1 MSTLHRF
8 KDADEQIRVSRKAY
22 EAAVPAIF
30 RTDEILAAA
39 GVRVNKTHFV
49 GPLSAWRFLRGDTD
63 AIKFAEKAGVDPRT
77 KACTVRNTDAL
88 RLATLP
94 WVGQGKET
102 GKVGYAPI
110 YANENL
116 VADPITLRMVRP
128 AVKKK

>member
-8 KDADEQIRVSRKAY
+8 KDADAQVRVSRKAY

-39 GVRVNKTHFV
+39 GVKVNKTHFV
-49 GPLSAWRFLRGDTD
+49 GPLSAWRFLREDAD
-63 AIKFAEKAGVDPRT
+63 AIKFAKEAGVDPRT
-77 KACTVRNTDAL
+77 KSCTVRNTDAL

-110 YANENL
+110 YLNEDL
-116 VADPITLRMVRP
+116 VADPLTLRMVKP
-128 AVKKK
+128 VKRK